1 MPPRP
6 MSLVLQIERDR
17 EILGEIWATATAAR
31 GLLTMPALPAQV
43 PPFGAF
49 GFGLGSG
56 MTAEQVRPKC
66 IRVGGGA
73 VGGRWEADPLES
85 RRMY

>member
-1 MPPRP
+1 M
-6 MSLVLQIERDR
+6 
-17 EILGEIWATATAAR
+17 
-31 GLLTMPALPAQV
+31 
-43 PPFGAF
+43 
-49 GFGLGSG
+49 GSG